1 METYY
6 NYRIHYGENDS
17 VKLLQCD
24 VQIDLNN
31 LVRTKWRLVTLNR
44 GGQRIL
50 INMDKVHFIEE
61 WKTECH
67 TVDEIFNQ
75 ESKE

>member
-6 NYRIHYGENDS
+6 NYRFHYGENDS
-17 VKLLQCD
+17 VKLFQCD
-24 VQIDLNN
+24 EQIDLGC
-31 LVRTKWRLVTLNR
+31 LARTKWQLITLNR
-44 GGQRIL
+44 GGQWIL
-50 INMDKVHFIEE
+50 INMDKVNFIEE
-61 WKTECH
+61 WTTECH

>member
-1 METYY
+1 M
-6 NYRIHYGENDS
+6 
-17 VKLLQCD
+17 KLLQCD